1 MLLKVSTARNLML
14 KMYLSSDHVSAATG
28 KTLTVTLSKDG
39 GAFAA
44 AGATVTEISSG
55 WYKLALTT
63 TDTNTNGT
71 LVIRATAASCDD
83 SEVVYQVVAF
93 DPTDATA
100 LGLSRIDAA
109 ISSRSTYAGADTSG
123 TTTLL
128 TRIGG
133 NLTIT
138 GGKVDVNDKTGF
150 SLSSAG
156 VQAIW
161 DALTSALSTASSI
174 GKLLVDNINATI
186 SSRSTYSGGAV
197 ASVTAAVT
205 VGTNNDK
212 TGYALTSGERDSIAS
227 NIFKFDLSTITG
239 EAARSLLNA
248 VRFLR
253 NKVSI
258 SSGTMTVTKEDDTTS
273 AWTATLTTDNTAE
286 PVVTVDPT

>member
-1 MLLKVSTARNLML
+1 
-14 KMYLSSDHVSAATG
+14 MYLSSDHISAATG

-55 WYKLALTT
+55 WYKIALTT
-63 TDTNTNGT
+63 TDTNTLGT
-71 LVIRATAASCDD
+71 LVIRATAASSDD
-83 SEVVYQVVAF
+83 GEFVQEVVAF
-93 DPTDATA
+93 DPQDVAA
-100 LGLSRIDAA
+100 LGLSRIDVA
-109 ISSRSTYAGADTSG
+109 ISSRSTYAGTDTSG

-128 TRIGG
+128 TRVPGAI
-133 NLTIT
+133 TIT

-150 SLSSAG
+150 SLSSTG

-186 SSRSTYSGGAV
+186 SSRSTYAGGAV
-197 ASVTAAVT
+197 ASVTAPVT
-205 VGTNNDK
+205 VGTNSDK

-227 NIFKFDLSTITG
+227 NIFKYDLSSITG

-273 AWTATLTTDNTAE
+273 AWTATLTTDATAE
-286 PVVTVDPT
+286 PVVTVDPA